1 MSFPFIL
8 PPQEPGKPNPQW
20 TGNGFLVGNNFCR
33 VLEYSSNDMG
43 WSDDLT
49 SLHEDAAGS
58 DHFID
63 RASRRHALQQ
73 LLEYVGKKPPVVLEI
88 GCSSGFLVRRI
99 SERLKDSVVIGSDI
113 VHKPLEQLA
122 SSQPGLPLLRFDLVK
137 CPFPDSSID
146 VVIMLNVLEHIE
158 NDRLAMQQVYRIL
171 KPGGIAVIEA
181 PAGPHLYDFY
191 DKSLMHYRRYTL
203 MGLTALVK
211 GLNFRVLKQ
220 SHLGFFLYPGFCWVK
235 RRSKKLVLQ
244 SEDIR
249 KHLTERNIRKTGGSR
264 LLGMLIELELA
275 MGEFISYP
283 FGIRCLVTCIKPAV

>member
-1 MSFPFIL
+1 M
-8 PPQEPGKPNPQW
+8 
-20 TGNGFLVGNNFCR
+20 GNGFQVGNNICR

-73 LLEYVGKKPPVVLEI
+73 LLKYAGEKPPVVLEI
-88 GCSSGFLVRRI
+88 GCSSGFLVRQI

-122 SSQPGLPLLRFDLVK
+122 SSRPDLPLFRFDLVR

-146 VVIMLNVLEHIE
+146 AVIMVNVLEHIE

-191 DKSLMHYRRYTL
+191 DKSLMHFRRYTM
-203 MGLTALVK
+203 MGLTALVE
-211 GLNFRVLKQ
+211 GLNFRVLER
-220 SHLGFFLYPGFCWVK
+220 SHLGFFLYPGFSWVK
-235 RRSKKLVLQ
+235 RRNKKLVLQ
-244 SEDIR
+244 SEDIQ
-249 KHLTERNIRKTGGSR
+249 KHLTERNIRKTGASR
-264 LLGMLIELELA
+264 LLDMLIQFELA
-275 MGEFISYP
+275 MGKFISYP
-283 FGIRCLVTCIKPAV
+283 VGIRCLVTCIKPAV

>member
-1 MSFPFIL
+1 MSFPFTL
-8 PPQEPGKPNPQW
+8 PPQGPGKPNPQW
-20 TGNGFLVGNNFCR
+20 MGNGFQVGNNICR

-73 LLEYVGKKPPVVLEI
+73 LLKYAGEKPPVVLEI
-88 GCSSGFLVRRI
+88 GCSSGFLVRQI

-122 SSQPGLPLLRFDLVK
+122 SSRPDLPLFRFDLVR

-146 VVIMLNVLEHIE
+146 AVIMVNVLEHIE

-191 DKSLMHYRRYTL
+191 DKSLMHFRRYTM
-203 MGLTALVK
+203 MGLTALVE
-211 GLNFRVLKQ
+211 GLNFRVLER
-220 SHLGFFLYPGFCWVK
+220 SHLGFFLYPGFSWVK
-235 RRSKKLVLQ
+235 RRNKKLVLQ
-244 SEDIR
+244 SEDIQ
-249 KHLTERNIRKTGGSR
+249 KHLTERNIRKTGASR
-264 LLGMLIELELA
+264 LLDMLIQFELA
-275 MGEFISYP
+275 MGKFISYP
-283 FGIRCLVTCIKPAV
+283 VGIRCLVTCIKPAV